1 MYYIL
6 EVSHKITLILSSAC
20 RSQFAVR
27 IIVKQ
32 SYHICF
38 VELKKKNLS
47 LKIPH
52 RTNMNKKVVLEFIK
66 KNFNW
71 V

>member
-38 VELKKKNLS
+38 VEFKKKNLS